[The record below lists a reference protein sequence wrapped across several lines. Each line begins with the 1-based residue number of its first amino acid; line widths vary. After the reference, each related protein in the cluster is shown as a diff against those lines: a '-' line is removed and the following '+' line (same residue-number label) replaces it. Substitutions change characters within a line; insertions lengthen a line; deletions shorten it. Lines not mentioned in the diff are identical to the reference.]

1 MFAAD
6 YTMFIQLFVICSP
19 HSLHNI
25 YMRLISVNDSLNHQ
39 REENVQ
45 NSTRWNVFWL

>member
-6 YTMFIQLFVICSP
+6 YTMFIQLFVICSL
-19 HSLHNI
+19 HSI